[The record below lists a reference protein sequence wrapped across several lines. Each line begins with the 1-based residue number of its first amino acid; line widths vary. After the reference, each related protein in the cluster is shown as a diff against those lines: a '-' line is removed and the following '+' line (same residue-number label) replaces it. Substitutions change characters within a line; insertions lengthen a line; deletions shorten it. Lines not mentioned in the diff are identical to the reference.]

1 MIVMLTALEVEYAA
15 VRAHLSG
22 TALHHHASGTLFE
35 VGTTGGGQ
43 QVAIALTG
51 MGNSS
56 AATMTERAITEF
68 DPDVVLFV
76 GVAGGLRDWLRLG
89 DVVVA
94 SRVYGYHGGRETED
108 EFLAR
113 PRAWDV
119 PHHVE
124 QIARSIARAKE
135 WSANP
140 PNVHFEPIAA
150 GEVVLNSTESTLARQ
165 IHRNYNDAV
174 AVEMESA
181 GVANAAHLHMATPSV
196 TVRGISDLVDDKD
209 LTDKQGWQPKAAANA
224 AAFAVALAGALA
236 QPRRHKGKARPVGDT
251 TNNFHN
257 YSGVGQQIGINNGV
271 VSSAHPAAAPRDRL
285 DAITAAVVHAHKNGQ
300 MDTAWFTTAMVALD
314 NLRNSSA
321 PLDLR
326 PLKALLGGVPALRP
340 VLDSIV
346 DD

>member
-22 TALHHHASGTLFE
+22 IATHHHPSGTLFE
-35 VGTTGGGQ
+35 VGTAGGQ
-43 QVAIALTG
+43 EIAIALTG

-56 AATMTERAITEF
+56 AATITERAITRFE
-68 DPDVVLFV
+68 PDLVMFV
-76 GVAGGLRDWLRLG
+76 GVAGGLRDWLELG
-89 DVVVA
+89 EVVVA
-94 SRVYGYHGGRETED
+94 SRVYGYHGGRETAD
-108 EFLAR
+108 GFHAR
-113 PRAWDV
+113 PRAWDM
-119 PHHVE
+119 PHDVE
-124 QIARSIARAKE
+124 QLARSIVRGGAWCE
-135 WSANP
+135 NP
-140 PNVHFEPIAA
+140 PEVHFEPIAA
-150 GEVVLNSTESTLARQ
+150 GEVVLNSTESPLAKQ
-165 IHRNYNDAV
+165 IHHHYNDAV

-181 GVANAAHLHMATPSV
+181 GVANAAHLNMATPSV

-209 LTDKQGWQPKAAANA
+209 VTDKQGWQPKAAANA

-236 QPRRHKGKARPVGDT
+236 QARGHQRKARPVGGT

-257 YSGVGQQIGINNGV
+257 HGTVGQQIGTTG
-271 VSSAHPAAAPRDRL
+271 SPRDRL
-285 DAITAAVVHAHKNGQ
+285 DAITAAVVHAHNTGQ

-340 VLDSIV
+340 VLDTIV

>member
-22 TALHHHASGTLFE
+22 IAPHHHPSGTLFE
-35 VGTTGGGQ
+35 VGTAGGQ
-43 QVAIALTG
+43 EIAIALTG
-51 MGNSS
+51 MGNSG

-76 GVAGGLRDWLRLG
+76 GVAGGLRDWLELG

-94 SRVYGYHGGRETED
+94 SRVYGYHGGRETKD

-113 PRAWDV
+113 PRAWDI
-119 PHHVE
+119 PHHIE
-124 QIARSIARAKE
+124 QVARSLVRGKD
-135 WSANP
+135 WCQDP
-140 PNVHFEPIAA
+140 PQVHFEPIAA
-150 GEVVLNSTESTLARQ
+150 GEVVLNSTESPLAKQ

-236 QPRRHKGKARPVGDT
+236 QPRRHKGKAQPMGDT
-251 TNNFHN
+251 TNNFTN
-257 YSGVGQQIGINNGV
+257 YSSVGQQIGTNNGM
-271 VSSAHPAAAPRDRL
+271 VSSAHHAAPPRDRL
-285 DAITAAVVHAHKNGQ
+285 DAITAAVVHAHNTGQ

-314 NLRNSSA
+314 NLRNSST
-321 PLDLR
+321 PPDLR